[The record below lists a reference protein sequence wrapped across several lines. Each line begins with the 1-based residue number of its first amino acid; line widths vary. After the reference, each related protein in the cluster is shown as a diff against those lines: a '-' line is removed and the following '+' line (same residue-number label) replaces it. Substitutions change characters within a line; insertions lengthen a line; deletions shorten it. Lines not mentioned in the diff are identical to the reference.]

1 MKYSM
6 MTYTLMRQKGC
17 FTPADC
23 VRVARELGMEGIDWI
38 STYGEDPALLRKMSE
53 DAGLTVAAHTFFV
66 RPKEGETVGSAI
78 ERSLDN
84 ACILGA
90 PVVMIPPA
98 PLKDVESREE
108 NRKRW
113 CERLALAASLA
124 QARNLILTVE
134 NFPGLLSPIVTAA
147 DFHEVQQAVP
157 SLKLTFDN
165 GNASTGEDQL
175 ASLRACA
182 KDIVHVHFKDWERS
196 ETPVD
201 GMRQML
207 DGAYYRPALIGEGVV
222 DSRATVREL
231 EKINYKG
238 FVNIEYEG
246 NKYPGDEAVRRVLD
260 FLRTSMDN

>member
-1 MKYSM
+1 M
-6 MTYTLMRQKGC
+6 MTYTLMRQKGY

-23 VRVARELGMEGIDWI
+23 VRVARELRMEGIDWV

-53 DAGLTVAAHTFFV
+53 DAGLTVVAHTFFV
-66 RPKEGETVGSAI
+66 HSKEGETVAGAI

-90 PVVMIPPA
+90 PLVMIPPA
-98 PLKDVESREE
+98 PLQGVESREE
-108 NRKRW
+108 NRKYW
-113 CERLALAASLA
+113 CERLAVARSLA

-147 DFHEVQQAVP
+147 DFHEVKQAVP

-165 GNASTGEDQL
+165 GNAAAGEDQL

-182 KDIVHVHFKDWERS
+182 GDIVHVHFKDWERS
-196 ETPVD
+196 ETPAE
-201 GMRQML
+201 GWRQQL

-222 DSRATVREL
+222 DSLATVREL
-231 EKINYKG
+231 EKIGYKG

-246 NKYPGDEAVRRVLD
+246 NKYPGDAAVRRALD